1 MDPGKRISN
10 PMPCAKN
17 PDPNGY
23 LMSVAEQRVE
33 DEVENKMSI
42 AQLLDKS
49 GVMKPVEVKK
59 EEKEGE
65 IIEREVIKNT

>member
-1 MDPGKRISN
+1 
-10 PMPCAKN
+10 
-17 PDPNGY
+17 
-23 LMSVAEQRVE
+23 
-33 DEVENKMSI
+33 
-42 AQLLDKS
+42 LDKS